1 MANEDSNFELIDG
14 GLFIHLP
21 ASREDEEIF
30 QYLMSAFVIYLGK
43 THEGKIYGSRLVMRL
58 SKTWNPEPDLMILL
72 PEHYDKIEDTRINGA
87 ADLAIEILS
96 KSTRELDLTK
106 KVPKYLES
114 GVQEVWIID
123 PYSKTIQMYWSNGMV
138 EYDTPDSEESL
149 SSQIFPQLNF
159 KIKWLWS
166 RDEFPVDSI
175 TDFLVKNS

>member
-1 MANEDSNFELIDG
+1 
-14 GLFIHLP
+14 
-21 ASREDEEIF
+21 
-30 QYLMSAFVIYLGK
+30 
-43 THEGKIYGSRLVMRL
+43 
-58 SKTWNPEPDLMILL
+58 MILL

-159 KIKWLWS
+159 KIKWLWLEN
-166 RDEFPVDSI
+166 EFPVDSI